1 MRGRLDEMMR
11 ERKCI
16 GTLVLEKQKRNDM
29 MKARLLE
36 LKKAQEGFAE
46 RLDRVKD
53 EKFRLTA
60 TLEERTEKCVAVRQK
75 SAKLRP
81 YILQSLGAL
90 ETDSKELSDS
100 LAQDK
105 LHVDHREK
113 RKRALQSST
122 DTFKALSNDISS
134 CIKLLEEISKEIQ
147 KEEEFSLRAAER
159 RDALSKRGND
169 VKEVEREEVML
180 KRQLMRW
187 QERIEVVIRGSDEK
201 AREAKEKMKEL
212 RREHFNITEKR
223 VETGREVERKRMRIG
238 ATEKL
243 VRTFPACLSLIA
255 AMLIDPMGSSWPT
268 CKKTLRMK

>member
-16 GTLVLEKQKRNDM
+16 DTLVLEKIKRNDI

-53 EKFRLTA
+53 EKTRLTA
-60 TLEERTEKCVAVRQK
+60 TLEERTEKCVAIRQK
-75 SAKLRP
+75 SATLRP

-90 ETDSKELSDS
+90 EADLKELSDS

-105 LHVDHREK
+105 FHVDHREK

-122 DTFKALSNDISS
+122 DTFKVVNNDISS
-134 CIKLLEEISKEIQ
+134 CIKILEEISNETQ
-147 KEEEFSLRAAER
+147 KEEEVGLRAAER
-159 RDALSKRGND
+159 RDSLSKRGHD
-169 VKEVEREEVML
+169 VKEIEREEVML

-187 QERIEVVIRGSDEK
+187 QERIDVVMKGSDEK

-223 VETGREVERKRMRIG
+223 VDTGREVERKRMRIG

-243 VRTFPACLSLIA
+243 VRSFPLLLGLA
-255 AMLIDPMGSSWPT
+255 
-268 CKKTLRMK
+268 